1 MRKTEDFSISFEVS
15 EYSKNNKNK
24 SWRFV
29 YDWLDSLIYAILLI
43 LLIFTFFFRVVGVN
57 GDSMN
62 PTLQSGDWLTVSAI
76 TDEVQ
81 TGDIVVITQPNS
93 LNEPLIKRVIAK
105 GGDTVNIDFIEGTV
119 TVNGKI
125 LYEPYIAE
133 KTEVSGDYVYPL
145 EIPEGYIFVMG
156 DNRNN
161 SLDSRFRTIGLIDER
176 YVLGVAETRIYPF
189 GDWKI
194 NNEK

>member
-161 SLDSRFRTIGLIDER
+161 SLDSRFRTIGLINER